1 MFVFAFRLTPDNR
14 VGNGGS

>member
-1 MFVFAFRLTPDNR
+1 MFVFASRLTPDNR